1 MKKTNVKTLAQAIIN
16 KEKYF
21 NYFNPEKLNFTK
33 LFPKQTLYKDKDFN
47 SYETYV
53 NVDETI
59 FSMLNETDV
68 TNSFF
73 TGILYKINNPDMVWR
88 MMESDNEYIYHNSDY
103 EDGKGSLSMK
113 DVNSVQEVK
122 KMKQLLDR
130 VVLRENPVFLNELL
144 TKSQFEILM
153 SEHIALLV
161 KGRKA
166 HNSDCNTQLFF
177 KDMMPICEMMNDI
190 AIKCKHSD
198 RRWNLSKDEALTSK
212 THLHF
217 DRVEQEYLKNVEL
230 DQHTPNTV
238 YEITFNKLID
248 WYSTSSVR
256 SFIQHNSYNTE
267 DANHEYIT
275 KLAQHMVYFAITW
288 CQAHE
293 EKYIREDKLHEQIDF
308 MSLIGKRL

>member
-1 MKKTNVKTLAQAIIN
+1 MKKPNVKTIAQAIIN
-16 KEKYF
+16 KERNKERYF
-21 NYFNPEKLNFTK
+21 NYFNHEKLNFTK
-33 LFPKQTLYKDKDFN
+33 LFPKQTLYEDMELKC
-47 SYETYV
+47 YETFV

-73 TGILYKINNPDMVWR
+73 TGRLFKINNPDMVWR
-88 MMESDNEYIYHNSDY
+88 MMESDNEYIYHDSDY

-130 VVLRENPVFLNELL
+130 IMQRENPVFLNELL

-161 KGRKA
+161 KGKKA
-166 HNSDCNTQLFF
+166 HNSDCNAQLFF
-177 KDMMPICEMMNDI
+177 KDMMPICEMMNNI

-198 RRWNLSKDEALTSK
+198 RRWDLSK

-217 DRVEQEYLKNVEL
+217 HRVEQEYLKNVEL

-238 YEITFNKLID
+238 YEITLNKLSE
-248 WYSTSSVR
+248 WYNTSSVR
-256 SFIQHNSYNTE
+256 SFIEDNSYRTE
-267 DANHEYIT
+267 DAKDEYIT
-275 KLAQHMVYFAITW
+275 KLAQHMVYFASTW